1 MTKRQLP
8 QSVERAIEQFSKLPG
23 IGPKSASRLAFY
35 LLTKSEADV
44 AALGT
49 AIREIRA
56 GLVTCQVCFNIA
68 ESNPCPICADPER
81 TAGVILVVEEPLDVV
96 ALERAGW
103 EGRYHVLGGVIS
115 PIAGIGPNEL
125 RVTELM
131 TRIADPAT
139 GLTELVLGMDPSL
152 EGEAT
157 ALYLERELTKL
168 RATHEHL
175 RDLRVTRLARGLP
188 VGSDLEYADE
198 LTLTRAL
205 EGRREY

>member
-1 MTKRQLP
+1 MAKRQLP

-35 LLTKSEADV
+35 LLTKPEADI
-44 AALGT
+44 AALGA
-49 AIREIRA
+49 AISQIRA
-56 GLVTCQVCFNIA
+56 GLMTCQVCFNIA

-115 PIAGIGPNEL
+115 PIAGIGPHEL
-125 RVTELM
+125 RIAELLSRL
-131 TRIADPAT
+131 TDPGMAM
-139 GLTELVLGMDPSL
+139 TELVLGMDPSL

-157 ALYLERELTKL
+157 ALYLEREITKL
-168 RATHEHL
+168 RAEHEQV
-175 RDLRVTRLARGLP
+175 RTLRVTRLARGLP

-198 LTLTRAL
+198 LTLSRAL